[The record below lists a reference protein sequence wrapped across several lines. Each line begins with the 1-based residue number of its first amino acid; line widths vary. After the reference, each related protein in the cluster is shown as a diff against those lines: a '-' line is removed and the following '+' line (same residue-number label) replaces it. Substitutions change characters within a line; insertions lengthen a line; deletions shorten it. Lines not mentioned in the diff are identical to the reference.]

1 MKKSLG
7 ARTLLFPT
15 PAVVIGTYDKNGKAN
30 AMTAAW
36 CGISCSDPPCVSVSL
51 RKTTY
56 TYGNIKERGAFTV
69 NVPSE
74 DMVEDVDYF
83 GLASGKDVDKFAAT
97 GMTPFRSELVDA
109 PYVEE
114 FPLVLECQ
122 MVQANELGLH
132 TQFVGEIKDVKVSEE
147 MEARSKEGLIGLIRP
162 LIYADDDHC
171 YYSVG
176 KKVAKVG
183 ICLRVEQD
191 GGKSASFSPHKRF
204 AKFS

>member
-1 MKKSLG
+1 VKKSLG
-7 ARTLLFPT
+7 AGTLLFPT
-15 PAVVIGTYDKNGKAN
+15 PALVIGTYDKSGKAN

-36 CGISCSDPPCVSVSL
+36 CGISFSDPPCVSVSL
-51 RKTTY
+51 RKATY
-56 TYGNIKERGAFTV
+56 TYGNVMERRAFTV

-83 GLASGKDVDKFAAT
+83 GLVSGKGVYKFAAT
-97 GMTPFRSELVDA
+97 GLTPVRSEIVDA

-114 FPLVLECQ
+114 CPLVIECQ

-132 TQFVGEIKDVKVSEE
+132 TQFVGEIKDAKVSEE
-147 MEARSKEGLIGLIRP
+147 LEARSKEGLIGLIRP
-162 LIYADDDHC
+162 LIYAHDDHC

-183 ICLRVEQD
+183 ISFASS
-191 GGKSASFSPHKRF
+191 KASASFLAPLISK
-204 AKFS
+204 